1 MVDRVTLAQMGAG
14 RTMRPAT
21 PADIKQIRALICEA
35 IDESPFYNAQF
46 KAHEK
51 VRLNEDFL
59 LALISADPWFVPVI
73 LYKGEFAGFIVST
86 PELGVLW
93 AVWVYISPRFRQT
106 AIALT
111 SIGFLVR
118 HWDNGRF
125 HKISCFVRPEN
136 TRSEAV
142 MTHFGFERTALLRNH
157 IFGQDYLL
165 LERPLNKTRDGYD
178 PPLAFGR
185 INALRRKLR
194 HVLSRA
200 R

>member
-1 MVDRVTLAQMGAG
+1 MTDTDNLAQMGAG

-35 IDESPFYNAQF
+35 IDESPFYNAEF

-51 VRLNEDFL
+51 ARLNEGFL
-59 LALISADPWFVPVI
+59 LALIAADPWFLPVI
-73 LYKGEFAGFIVST
+73 LYKNEFAGFIIST

-142 MTHFGFERTALLRNH
+142 MTHFGFVRTVLLRHH

-165 LERPLNKTRDGYD
+165 LERPLNKATDGYHA
-178 PPLAFGR
+178 PLAFGR
-185 INALRRKLR
+185 IDAMRRKLR
-194 HVLSRA
+194 QALR
-200 R
+200 RTR

>member
-1 MVDRVTLAQMGAG
+1 MDESVNVVQMGAG

-21 PADIKQIRALICEA
+21 PADIKLIRAHICEA

-51 VRLNEDFL
+51 ARLNEDFL

-73 LYKGEFAGFIVST
+73 IYKGDFAGFIVST

-136 TRSEAV
+136 ERSVAV
-142 MTHFGFERTALLRNH
+142 MTHFGFERTALLRSH

-165 LERPLNKTRDGYD
+165 LERPLTKAGDSYDGQIG
-178 PPLAFGR
+178 FGR
-185 INALRRKLR
+185 INTLRRKLR
-194 HVLSRA
+194 YAFGKR
-200 R
+200 